1 MPWKYSQ
8 EFRDCAV
15 GLVFDWL
22 RDGSGVSRW
31 AIISDTGLKLG
42 VSRESLRRWV
52 NQAEIDQ
59 GERSGVT
66 REESAEIRRLRKE
79 NAELRR
85 TNEILKLASAFFA
98 LTDAGIRSSTGT
110 IGDSYDNALAETVNG
125 LYKTE
130 LIYSQTWLMYRSR
143 MGDPELG
150 VLVESPASPRIA
162 RLFHSRGSDNPI

>member
-1 MPWKYSQ
+1 MPRNYSQ
-8 EFRDCAV
+8 GFRDCAV
-15 GLVFDWL
+15 GLVFDRF

-31 AIISDTGLKLG
+31 AVISVIGLKLG

-66 REESAEIRRLRKE
+66 REESAEIRRLGKE

-98 LTDAGIRSSTGT
+98 KELDHP
-110 IGDSYDNALAETVNG
+110 AE
-125 LYKTE
+125 
-130 LIYSQTWLMYRSR
+130 
-143 MGDPELG
+143 
-150 VLVESPASPRIA
+150 
-162 RLFHSRGSDNPI
+162 

>member
-1 MPWKYSQ
+1 M
-8 EFRDCAV
+8 V
-15 GLVFDWL
+15 
-22 RDGSGVSRW
+22 
-31 AIISDTGLKLG
+31 ISDIGLKLG

-98 LTDAGIRSSTGT
+98 
-110 IGDSYDNALAETVNG
+110 
-125 LYKTE
+125 KE
-130 LIYSQTWLMYRSR
+130 LDHPGMK
-143 MGDPELG
+143 
-150 VLVESPASPRIA
+150 
-162 RLFHSRGSDNPI
+162 

>member
-1 MPWKYSQ
+1 M
-8 EFRDCAV
+8 
-15 GLVFDWL
+15 FDRL
-22 RDGSGVSRW
+22 RDDSGVSRW
-31 AIISDTGLKLG
+31 AVISDIGLKLG

-98 LTDAGIRSSTGT
+98 KELDHPGIWLTAISLQIDQTGCGSR
-110 IGDSYDNALAETVNG
+110 ISLMS
-125 LYKTE
+125 E
-130 LIYSQTWLMYRSR
+130 LCRVSCTQLLLQTC
-143 MGDPELG
+143 
-150 VLVESPASPRIA
+150 IHA
-162 RLFHSRGSDNPI
+162 RLWAGLPGQL

>member
-1 MPWKYSQ
+1 
-8 EFRDCAV
+8 
-15 GLVFDWL
+15 
-22 RDGSGVSRW
+22 
-31 AIISDTGLKLG
+31 KLG

-98 LTDAGIRSSTGT
+98 KELDHP
-110 IGDSYDNALAETVNG
+110 AE
-125 LYKTE
+125 
-130 LIYSQTWLMYRSR
+130 
-143 MGDPELG
+143 
-150 VLVESPASPRIA
+150 
-162 RLFHSRGSDNPI
+162 